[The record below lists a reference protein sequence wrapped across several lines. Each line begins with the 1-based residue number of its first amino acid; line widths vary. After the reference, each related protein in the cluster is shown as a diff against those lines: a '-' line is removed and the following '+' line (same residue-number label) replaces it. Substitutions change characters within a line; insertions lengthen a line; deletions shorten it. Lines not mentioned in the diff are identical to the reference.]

1 MILNETN
8 HSQDDISSSLYVCES
23 LNLKNVC
30 LDYSLKKREMLKEL
44 ITYLLCEEP

>member
-8 HSQDDISSSLYVCES
+8 HSQDDISSFLYVCES

-30 LDYSLKKREMLKEL
+30 LEYTLIKREMLKEL